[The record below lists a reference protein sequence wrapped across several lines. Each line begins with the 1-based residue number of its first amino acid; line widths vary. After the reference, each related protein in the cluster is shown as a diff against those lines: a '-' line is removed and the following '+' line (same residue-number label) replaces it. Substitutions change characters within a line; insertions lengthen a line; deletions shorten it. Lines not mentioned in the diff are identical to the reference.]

1 MRPNTGTGRIYIAQ
15 LELSFS
21 CYDLG
26 NTLIFSISPFIMI
39 PFHYFNHLVFIQRK
53 MSLAPL
59 VINTNTGT
67 VMLVR
72 KTTLNLFWTVREWK
86 HISVV
91 SESPPS
97 GRFCLVQGLQYP
109 DCYSS
114 LCINTAWKQIFSS
127 ARLVLAVTWSAGAG
141 RPEQRRLGGMWG
153 ADWAG
158 WTDLRSS
165 QPSPAWL
172 TTNGYYWQGRLRLR
186 LLLKR
191 LDSNLV

>member
-1 MRPNTGTGRIYIAQ
+1 
-15 LELSFS
+15 
-21 CYDLG
+21 
-26 NTLIFSISPFIMI
+26 MI

-53 MSLAPL
+53 MSLSLL

-72 KTTLNLFWTVREWK
+72 KTTLNLFGTVREWK

-114 LCINTAWKQIFSS
+114 LCINTAWKQTGYFPQLYWFLLSPGQQEQ
-127 ARLVLAVTWSAGAG
+127 AGQNNGDQEECEGQTGEAG
-141 RPEQRRLGGMWG
+141 QNSGLLNHLQL
-153 ADWAG
+153 DWQPMVIIDKV
-158 WTDLRSS
+158 DLD
-165 QPSPAWL
+165 
-172 TTNGYYWQGRLRLR
+172 
-186 LLLKR
+186 
-191 LDSNLV
+191 LDYS

>member
-1 MRPNTGTGRIYIAQ
+1 
-15 LELSFS
+15 
-21 CYDLG
+21 
-26 NTLIFSISPFIMI
+26 MI

-97 GRFCLVQGLQYP
+97 GRFCLVQGLPYP

-114 LCINTAWKQIFSS
+114 LCINTAWNQIFSS

-141 RPEQRRLGGMWG
+141 RPDQRRPGGMWG
-153 ADWAG
+153 ADWAE
-158 WTDLRSS
+158 LRSS